1 MLAAMTHLAG
11 LYIDDPTR
19 HSDGCSPVHEA
30 SLCDDAQEGHG
41 RHIESCESCSHF
53 EDAERRILS
62 RSNARNR
69 AQPSVGPYL
78 TDMLP
83 TYLFIGRFCFC
94 LLDLNCPFARI
105 QAMPVTALV
114 HRHHSFGPVP

>member
-1 MLAAMTHLAG
+1 MLAVMTHLAG

-19 HSDGCSPVHEA
+19 HSDGCSLVHEA

-53 EDAERRILS
+53 EDAERRILCRLFS

-78 TDMLP
+78 TPTCFRPCWFIRTFLLLP
-83 TYLFIGRFCFC
+83 RSKPK
-94 LLDLNCPFARI
+94 DCPFARLRRN
-105 QAMPVTALV
+105 T
-114 HRHHSFGPVP
+114 